1 MTTEENK
8 TLVRRMNKE
17 YIEGG
22 NLDTVYELMAADFV
36 NHTAPPGSPTGPE
49 AIIFFFSQL
58 MRPGFPDLTVEIHD
72 MIAEG
77 DKVTTRKSFHA
88 THKGDFFG
96 VPPTNKKVV
105 IDVIDIIQLRDG
117 KFIGHWGVMDM
128 QGLMAQLNG

>member
-36 NHTAPPGSPTGPE
+36 NHTAPPGSPQGPE